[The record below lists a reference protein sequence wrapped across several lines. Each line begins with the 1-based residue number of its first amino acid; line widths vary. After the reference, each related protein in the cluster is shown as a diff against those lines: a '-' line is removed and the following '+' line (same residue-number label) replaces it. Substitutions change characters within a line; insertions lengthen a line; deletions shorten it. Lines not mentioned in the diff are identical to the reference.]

1 VAQSPLAE
9 PTAAPV
15 DRVGIVGLGVM
26 GGAIARNL
34 LRAGVAV
41 IGHDIDQARTDA
53 FAAAGG
59 RRAASAREVA
69 ERVEIVLLLLPS
81 SAALDAVTEGP
92 DGLARGVRKGTTVI
106 EMSTLRL
113 HDKEALRGRLEPQ
126 GADVLDCPISGTG
139 VQAER
144 GDIIVYA
151 SGSEGAI
158 ERCRR
163 VLDLVSREVIN
174 VGPFGTGS
182 RIKYIANH
190 LVAIH
195 IAAAGEALALARNA
209 GIDPAFAIRVLS
221 AGAGTS
227 RMLEIRGPMMAA
239 RKYSPPSMTIRLFQ
253 KDLRI
258 ITEFAKSCGVPV
270 PILAT
275 ASQLFAAALD
285 EEFGELDTASVHEA
299 SLRAATSPGPPAA
312 T

>member
-1 VAQSPLAE
+1 
-9 PTAAPV
+9 
-15 DRVGIVGLGVM
+15 M

-41 IGHDIDQARTDA
+41 IGHDIDGARAHA

-59 RRAASAREVA
+59 RRASSAREV
-69 ERVEIVLLLLPS
+69 
-81 SAALDAVTEGP
+81 
-92 DGLARGVRKGTTVI
+92 
-106 EMSTLRL
+106 
-113 HDKEALRGRLEPQ
+113 
-126 GADVLDCPISGTG
+126 
-139 VQAER
+139 AER

-151 SGSEGAI
+151 SGTEGAI

-182 RIKYIANH
+182 RLKYVANH

-209 GIDPAFAIRVLS
+209 GVDPAFAIRVLS

-270 PILAT
+270 PLLAT

-285 EEFGELDTASVHEA
+285 EEF
-299 SLRAATSPGPPAA
+299 
-312 T
+312 